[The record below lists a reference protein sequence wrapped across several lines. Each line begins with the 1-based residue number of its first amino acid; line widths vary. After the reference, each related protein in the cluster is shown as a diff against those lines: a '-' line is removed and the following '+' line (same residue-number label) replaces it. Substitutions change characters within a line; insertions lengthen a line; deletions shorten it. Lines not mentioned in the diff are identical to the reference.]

1 IRPAIQILH
10 AGYNQG
16 VTQTSASVARSVVRQ
31 PRKFGGLKM
40 DLLPLMALLG
50 AVYGWVV
57 AVLAVIIAAIVL
69 LIG

>member
-1 IRPAIQILH
+1 
-10 AGYNQG
+10 
-16 VTQTSASVARSVVRQ
+16 
-31 PRKFGGLKM
+31 
-40 DLLPLMALLG
+40 MALLG

>member
-1 IRPAIQILH
+1 
-10 AGYNQG
+10 
-16 VTQTSASVARSVVRQ
+16 VRQ
-31 PRKFGGLKM
+31 PRKFGGLKK